1 MACGLFPT
9 HPTPLFGNGGGGIVL
24 RSSMIQHVSAKG
36 SESMLDASIPVCWT
50 RFSTKWVKG
59 SPYFIFVMPWDG
71 GGYS

>member
-36 SESMLDASIPVCWT
+36 SESMLDASIPVCWAG
-50 RFSTKWVKG
+50 FPTKWVKG
-59 SPYFIFVMPWDG
+59 GPSFIFC
-71 GGYS
+71 